1 MVFDHGYLNL
11 PLSVRQRSLDRQ
23 IDQFKAEQLAAQKAQ
38 AAGIKRL
45 RVIAKAAVAAMTDER
60 VVELAQRLGIKPAA
74 VRKEM
79 QRCAHWT
86 PALCLKALA
95 NDERKD

>member
-1 MVFDHGYLNL
+1 MSLDHGVLNV
-11 PLSVRQRSLDRQ
+11 PGRTSTINRDLDR
-23 IDQFKAEQLAAQKAQ
+23 FKADQAAQRRIDAKQ
-38 AAGIKRL
+38 LRDL
-45 RVIAKAAVAAMTDER
+45 RVIAKAAVAALTDER
-60 VVELAQRLGIKPAA
+60 VAELAQRLSIKPAA

-95 NDERKD
+95 SDECKA